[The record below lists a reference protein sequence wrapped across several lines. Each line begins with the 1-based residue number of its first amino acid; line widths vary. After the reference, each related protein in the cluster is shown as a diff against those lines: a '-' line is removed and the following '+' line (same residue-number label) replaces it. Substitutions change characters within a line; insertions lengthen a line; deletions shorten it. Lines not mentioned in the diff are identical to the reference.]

1 MRQSDALAFLPLIK
15 AWGEGKT
22 LQAKN
27 ELGVWTNLPLNF
39 GGHAGHAL
47 FCLPLEKYRIK
58 PETIK
63 YRRYLA
69 KPLPGRNNYRIL
81 TVHPGDDPKEYEE
94 WGIFIRWIDTE
105 WQELEI

>member
-22 LQAKN
+22 IQLIS
-27 ELGVWTNLPLNF
+27 GGCWTDLKKDLLNF
-39 GGHAGHAL
+39 HYSVNQ
-47 FCLPLEKYRIK
+47 YRIK

-63 YRRYLA
+63 YRKYLA
-69 KPLPGRNNYRIL
+69 RCGWDYELAARVF
-81 TVHPGDDPKEYEE
+81 TVHNDGEVSRIEPHPS
-94 WGIFIRWIDTE
+94 FIRWIDTE